1 MIKAAL
7 LLLGVLSFL
16 SQAKTL
22 SAQAEDASLKSAKLS
37 ALKAL
42 VKQIDPLV
50 VENSALSLLFINNLP
65 EQLGQEIA
73 SADFSALGVVS
84 SEQSVADKYQVIVSF
99 DVSARLLHIQ
109 TSIAKLQNTLTQ
121 LKPKLDS
128 LSLDNLSLMVNA
140 DAQLSALY
148 RLKSTLEQIEGTQLS
163 GLTET
168 RLNSIELN
176 RAYSRIDAM
185 SQLVASSSLPEQSA
199 AAKDIFTGLAE
210 QISVTIKSRS
220 TTESQLDSSSVSQ
233 QFNQLT
239 ETLTNQTL
247 TGVKITPVTPANNQS
262 QFVGT
267 LFPRQS
273 AIEVKRELALAY
285 QELVRSIGQ
294 NYDSSLDQSIAHL
307 KVYQRYSDMVSRYNT
322 LVRLYSGN
330 DSVNPSQSLTRY
342 VQTLELGLNT
352 NTDHTYTLA
361 DVGKIVGYYN
371 GDKHALSLC
380 PVLPTVDLAINNTTD
395 IRQSLSHLINTD
407 AERVLRLSIKDEL
420 QLLAE
425 IVSPSGQTLYSQTF
439 LVKPTEYDK
448 KSTDQSNMWVSISD
462 TSAQAKVS
470 RDELFD
476 ILMQEIDLA
485 DAKSI
490 KPQCLPDL
498 TSVQN
503 KQALSILTSSVVEL
517 DVNYLFES
525 VSLSGPSTTTIE
537 FCKVSVNGKAH
548 DLLKGKTIPLRATDK
563 KPHYTDYQS
572 GIAEASAKAF
582 KKLNKRLAP
591 LSARSS

>member
-7 LLLGVLSFL
+7 LLLGLLSFL
-16 SQAKTL
+16 SHAKTL
-22 SAQAEDASLKSAKLS
+22 SAQAEDTSVKRAKLS

-42 VKQIDPLV
+42 VEQLDPLL
-50 VENSALSLLFINNLP
+50 VENSALSLLAIKNLP
-65 EQLGQEIA
+65 EQLGQEIG
-73 SADFSALGVVS
+73 SADFSALGVVTT
-84 SEQSVADKYQVIVSF
+84 ERSVAANYQVIVSF
-99 DVSARLLHIQ
+99 DVSARLAHIE
-109 TSIAKLQNTLTQ
+109 TSIANLQNTLTQ

-128 LSLDNLSLMVNA
+128 LSLDSLNLLISA
-140 DAQLSALY
+140 DTQLRALY
-148 RLKSTLEQIEGTQLS
+148 TLKSTLETTEGMQPS

-168 RLNSIELN
+168 RLNSIELSS
-176 RAYSRIDAM
+176 AYSRIDAM

-220 TTESQLDSSSVSQ
+220 TTESQLDSTSVSQ

-273 AIEVKRELALAY
+273 AIETKRELALAY
-285 QELVRSIGQ
+285 QELIGSIGQ

-307 KVYQRYSDMVSRYNT
+307 RAYQSYTDIVSRYNT

-330 DSVNPSQSLTRY
+330 DSVSPFQSVTRY

-352 NTDHTYTLA
+352 NTDRTYTLA
-361 DVGKIVGYYN
+361 DIGKIVGYYN

-380 PVLPTVDLAINNTTD
+380 PILPTVDHTINNTSD

-439 LVKPTEYDK
+439 LIKPTEYDK
-448 KSTDQSNMWVSISD
+448 EPRVQSNMWVSISD

-476 ILMQEIDLA
+476 ILVQELDLV
-485 DAKSI
+485 DAMSI

-503 KQALSILTSSVVEL
+503 KQALSMLTTSVVEL